1 MIPEELSDK
10 EIERLVRLYS
20 GAEKDILAL
29 MNKGF
34 MKNDPQYMRQVLE
47 RVRQIVAK
55 LTSKAYEWTERSLA
69 DVYDEAVNSATA
81 MIGEKPAIAV
91 AGFGAVHEQSV
102 KVLADNTKMRLAD
115 VGTVIGRR
123 VEGIYRDYALEA
135 VRGSVVGYQTWQ
147 QSARK
152 YRDQLADQ
160 GITGFTDKNGRPWN
174 MTTYAEMVARTTT
187 MEAHL
192 QGTTNRLLELGQD
205 LVKVS
210 THNGACPKCQ
220 PWQGKILSL
229 TGQSNGYK
237 TLEEAKASGLFH
249 PNCRHAYGLFVEANE
264 EQEVRKGNWG
274 DREYTPLLK
283 AVDRRMASLM
293 KEFPVS
299 QDVLFEHGDWLTVA
313 RSSWDEAFAKH
324 VERELKENPK
334 MKRSTAEKR
343 VRNFMNDRP
352 EKQQEGRGGEYFG
365 LGRIGLNVEIHD
377 NESFAEHAR
386 RYEESKRKYRLLNKE
401 RAEKGMAPRYQIGVS
416 GGLEATAIH
425 EYGHAVERM
434 VRSKISV
441 FGDLYRSHGEEAI
454 KQQLGHYATTNVYE
468 FFAECFLD
476 AHLPNPSPIA
486 VEFMKK
492 LKEVL

>member
-55 LTSKAYEWTERSLA
+55 LTGKAYEWTERSLA

-91 AGFGAVHEQSV
+91 AGFGAVHEQAV

-152 YRDQLADQ
+152 YRDQLSDQ

-229 TGQSNGYK
+229 TGKSDGYK
-237 TLEEAKASGLFH
+237 TLEEAKSSGLFH

-264 EQEVRKGNWG
+264 EQEVRK
-274 DREYTPLLK
+274 P
-283 AVDRRMASLM
+283 
-293 KEFPVS
+293 
-299 QDVLFEHGDWLTVA
+299 
-313 RSSWDEAFAKH
+313 
-324 VERELKENPK
+324 
-334 MKRSTAEKR
+334 
-343 VRNFMNDRP
+343 
-352 EKQQEGRGGEYFG
+352 
-365 LGRIGLNVEIHD
+365 
-377 NESFAEHAR
+377 
-386 RYEESKRKYRLLNKE
+386 
-401 RAEKGMAPRYQIGVS
+401 
-416 GGLEATAIH
+416 
-425 EYGHAVERM
+425 
-434 VRSKISV
+434 
-441 FGDLYRSHGEEAI
+441 
-454 KQQLGHYATTNVYE
+454 
-468 FFAECFLD
+468 
-476 AHLPNPSPIA
+476 
-486 VEFMKK
+486 
-492 LKEVL
+492 